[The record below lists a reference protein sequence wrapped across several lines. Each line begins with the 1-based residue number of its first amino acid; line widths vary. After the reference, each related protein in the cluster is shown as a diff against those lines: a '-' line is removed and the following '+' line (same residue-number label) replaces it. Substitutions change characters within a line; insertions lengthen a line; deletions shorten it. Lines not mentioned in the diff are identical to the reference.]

1 MNRKIIGILIVTLLI
16 SVVIYPSINS
26 FNMEDDQ
33 VDQEQAECEAMLG
46 GWPVNNLAQSFK
58 PTLNILTRIEF
69 YVERTGMPDPTKIMI
84 RKNSPYSG
92 AYLSDL
98 TVDSFDIPNN
108 EGIWF
113 EFDIPDI
120 YVEPEETYFIVLSS
134 SGEIDNRLKTGECW
148 GNPYERGEKWES
160 FGTWNL
166 MENCDCTFRTYGYY
180 DENAGPDLKCEGDL
194 SWNNINISSEIEGN
208 FTLKNDGTD
217 GSLLDWEIVEYPNWG
232 NWNFSSDHGDDLLPI
247 SGEISININIIA
259 PDEKAQEYIG
269 EIKII
274 NKNNN
279 EDYEIIPVLLITPK
293 NKAINTP
300 LLQFLENHPHL
311 FTLLRQIMGL

>member
-1 MNRKIIGILIVTLLI
+1 MNKKVIGIFILTLLI
-16 SVVIYPSINS
+16 SVFIYPSINS
-26 FNMEDDQ
+26 FNILDDQ
-33 VDQEQAECEAMLG
+33 VDQEQAVCQYMLG
-46 GWPVNNLAQSFK
+46 GWPVNNIAQSFK
-58 PTLNILTRIEF
+58 PTLNILTRVEF
-69 YVERTGMPDPTKIMI
+69 YVERTGVPDNAKIMI
-84 RKNSPYSG
+84 RKNSPNSG
-92 AYLSDL
+92 AYLSDV

-108 EGIWF
+108 QGIWF

-120 YVEPEETYFIVLSS
+120 YVEPEDTYYIVLSS

-148 GNPYERGEKWES
+148 GSSYERGEKWES
-160 FGTWNL
+160 FGTWND
-166 MENCDCTFRTYGYY
+166 MPNCDCTFRTYGYY

-194 SWNNINISSEIEGN
+194 SWNNINVSSEVEGN

-232 NWNFSSDHGDDLLPI
+232 DWAFSSDHGDDLLPI
-247 SGEISININIIA
+247 SGEITININVIA

-279 EDYEIIPVLLITPK
+279 EDYEIISVLLITPK
-293 NKAINTP
+293 NKAINTSF
-300 LLQFLENHPHL
+300 LQFLENHPHL
-311 FTLLRQIMGL
+311 FTLLQKMLEL